1 MNNIFDLIFL
11 ILGVVLALLMKN
23 NFTIEDEDDK
33 SIKSEKINIKI
44 EQIEEIYYAW
54 KDNDFIVQSKQ
65 IEDVLDHIK
74 QKFPNKNYLIVSNRN
89 LEKWLQ
95 TKEI

>member
-33 SIKSEKINIKI
+33 STKLKKINIKI

>member
-11 ILGVVLALLMKN
+11 ILGVVLALLMKD

-33 SIKSEKINIKI
+33 SSKSEKINIKI
-44 EQIEEIYYAW
+44 EQIEEMYYAW

>member
-1 MNNIFDLIFL
+1 
-11 ILGVVLALLMKN
+11 MKD

-33 SIKSEKINIKI
+33 PKQAERINIKI
-44 EQIEEIYYAW
+44 EQIEDIYYAW

-65 IEDVLDHIK
+65 IEDVLDHIQ

-95 TKEI
+95 TRES

>member
-44 EQIEEIYYAW
+44 EQIEEMYYAW

>member
-33 SIKSEKINIKI
+33 STKLEKINIKI

>member
-11 ILGVVLALLMKN
+11 IIGIFLALLMKD

-33 SIKSEKINIKI
+33 PKQAERINIKI
-44 EQIEEIYYAW
+44 EQIEDMYYAW

-65 IEDVLDHIK
+65 IEDVLDHIQ
-74 QKFPNKNYLIVSNRN
+74 QKFPNKNYFIVSNRN

-95 TKEI
+95 TRES